1 MEIKINFPKDNV
13 HIDNLAFI
21 KALLIKTTIERLDIS
36 YKEKENIRKEV
47 MEYLKKTWKLNSRR
61 VRITQKRGLLIMK
74 EKIRII
80 IYSRKSKYTDKG
92 DSCRKSDWTCN
103 GVYKKSLS
111 W

>member
-47 MEYLKKTWKLNSRR
+47 MEYLKKT
-61 VRITQKRGLLIMK
+61 
-74 EKIRII
+74 
-80 IYSRKSKYTDKG
+80 
-92 DSCRKSDWTCN
+92 
-103 GVYKKSLS
+103 
-111 W
+111 